1 MQGLENTAAMHIYLG
16 QASCH
21 RKLQAPPDHRDPR
34 TAARNAAGPGPGAI
48 SNHPSDGGTTMAQ
61 LIRNESFDDIFN
73 NLFQGFVV
81 RPVGAHGGSTPAGA
95 ARPFSVEVVEEEKAY
110 AVHAEL
116 PGVARDDI
124 HVTIDGNDVAISAEV
139 KSQREAKAEGRVLRS
154 ERYYG
159 KLYRAFQLADA
170 IDETAAEAKY
180 SDGVLELRLPKKAV
194 TSAKR
199 LEIR

>member
-1 MQGLENTAAMHIYLG
+1 
-16 QASCH
+16 
-21 RKLQAPPDHRDPR
+21 
-34 TAARNAAGPGPGAI
+34 
-48 SNHPSDGGTTMAQ
+48 
-61 LIRNESFDDIFN
+61 
-73 NLFQGFVV
+73 
-81 RPVGAHGGSTPAGA
+81 
-95 ARPFSVEVVEEEKAY
+95 VVEEDKAY

-116 PGVARDDI
+116 PGVSRDDI

-139 KSQREAKAEGRVLRS
+139 KSQREQKSEGRVLRS

>member
-1 MQGLENTAAMHIYLG
+1 MPH
-16 QASCH
+16 
-21 RKLQAPPDHRDPR
+21 KDP
-34 TAARNAAGPGPGAI
+34 TSYSIITYFWVTLLSAW
-48 SNHPSDGGTTMAQ
+48 GGVV
-61 LIRNESFDDIFN
+61 SF
-73 NLFQGFVV
+73 LTKVK
-81 RPVGAHGGSTPAGA
+81 TGA
-95 ARPFSVEVVEEEKAY
+95 ARPFSVEVVEDEKAY

-116 PGVARDDI
+116 PGVTRDDI

-139 KSQREAKAEGRVLRS
+139 KNQREDRSEGRVLRS

-170 IDETAAEAKY
+170 IDEGAAEAKY
-180 SDGVLELRLPKKAV
+180 ADGVLELRLPKKAV

>member
-1 MQGLENTAAMHIYLG
+1 
-16 QASCH
+16 
-21 RKLQAPPDHRDPR
+21 
-34 TAARNAAGPGPGAI
+34 
-48 SNHPSDGGTTMAQ
+48 MAQ
-61 LIRNESFDDIFN
+61 LIRNESIDDIFN

-81 RPVGAHGGSTPAGA
+81 RPVGGASGLAPNGA

-116 PGVARDDI
+116 PGVTRDDI

-139 KSQREAKAEGRVLRS
+139 KNQREDRSEGRVLRS

-170 IDETAAEAKY
+170 IDEGAAEAKY
-180 SDGVLELRLPKKAV
+180 ADGVLELRLPKKAV
-194 TSAKR
+194 PSAKR

>member
-1 MQGLENTAAMHIYLG
+1 
-16 QASCH
+16 
-21 RKLQAPPDHRDPR
+21 
-34 TAARNAAGPGPGAI
+34 
-48 SNHPSDGGTTMAQ
+48 MAQ
-61 LIRNESFDDIFN
+61 LIRNEAFDDLFN

-81 RPVGAHGGSTPAGA
+81 RPVAANAPAGT
-95 ARPFSVEVVEEEKAY
+95 ARPFSVEVIEDEKSY

-124 HVTIDGNDVAISAEV
+124 HVTIDGNDIAITAEV
-139 KSQREAKAEGRVLRS
+139 KNQREVGKDGRVLRS

-170 IDETAAEAKY
+170 IDESAAEAKY
-180 SDGVLELRLPKKAV
+180 ADGVLELRLPKKAV
-194 TSAKR
+194 ASAKR

>member
-1 MQGLENTAAMHIYLG
+1 
-16 QASCH
+16 
-21 RKLQAPPDHRDPR
+21 
-34 TAARNAAGPGPGAI
+34 
-48 SNHPSDGGTTMAQ
+48 MAQ
-61 LIRNESFDDIFN
+61 LIRNDSFDDLFN
-73 NLFQGFVV
+73 NLFQGFLV
-81 RPVGAHGGSTPAGA
+81 RPVGTPGPAPASA
-95 ARPFSVEVVEEEKAY
+95 ARPFSVEVTEDEKAY

-139 KSQREAKAEGRVLRS
+139 KNRREEKAEGRVLRS

-159 KLYRAFQLADA
+159 KLYRAFQVADA

-180 SDGVLELRLPKKAV
+180 SDGVLELRLPKRAV

>member
-1 MQGLENTAAMHIYLG
+1 
-16 QASCH
+16 
-21 RKLQAPPDHRDPR
+21 
-34 TAARNAAGPGPGAI
+34 
-48 SNHPSDGGTTMAQ
+48 MAQ
-61 LIRNESFDDIFN
+61 LIRNESFDDLFN
-73 NLFQGFVV
+73 NLFQGFLV
-81 RPVGAHGGSTPAGA
+81 RPVGAPGSAPAGA
-95 ARPFSVEVVEEEKAY
+95 ARPFSVEVVEDEKAY

-139 KSQREAKAEGRVLRS
+139 KNQREDRKEGRVLRS

-170 IDETAAEAKY
+170 IDDTGAEAKY

-194 TSAKR
+194 TSARR